1 MYKECHTLPPQSI
14 SVIINKE
21 QGSMY
26 QQQES
31 SSGGTYRDEQQSP
44 YGAYE
49 SFSSPRDDAAGTY
62 GQKLNIG
69 IPAASQGP
77 SWEYRLGIIIVSLV
91 FWMGFFFAVIGLI
104 LSSVSV
110 YIEALLLIGLV
121 VFTLMVVGANLLFF
135 FHKR

>member
-1 MYKECHTLPPQSI
+1 
-14 SVIINKE
+14 
-21 QGSMY
+21 MY

-49 SFSSPRDDAAGTY
+49 SFSSPRDDATGTY
-62 GQKLNIG
+62 GQKLDIG

-91 FWMGFFFAVIGLI
+91 FWMGFFFAVIGFI
-104 LSSVSV
+104 LSGVSV
-110 YIEALLLIGLV
+110 YVEALLLIGLV

-135 FHKR
+135 FRKR

>member
-1 MYKECHTLPPQSI
+1 
-14 SVIINKE
+14 
-21 QGSMY
+21 MY

-31 SSGGTYRDEQQSP
+31 SSEGTYRDEQQSP

-49 SFSSPRDDAAGTY
+49 SFSPTRDDATGTY

-69 IPAASQGP
+69 IPAASPGP

-91 FWMGFFFAVIGLI
+91 FWMGFFFAVIGFI
-104 LSSVSV
+104 LSGVSV
-110 YIEALLLIGLV
+110 YVEALLLIGLV
-121 VFTLMVVGANLLFF
+121 VFTVMVIGANLLFF